1 MARCYSDAMRMRQ
14 TLSRHTPHAL
24 PRLWLVSDARNDAA
38 LEDALARMPRG
49 SGLIFRHYH
58 LPPGPRRA
66 RFAALAR
73 AARARGHVVVL
84 AGSAQ
89 AAAAWGADG
98 AYGDAAKIGSGPAML
113 RLVTA
118 HSLKE
123 LRAVRADALLLSPVF
138 PTRSHPGAA
147 VLGPVRFGL
156 LARQARVP
164 IIALG
169 GMTSQKFGAIARLG
183 AAGWAG
189 IDGLAARVGPSRRQ
203 KRKAVPR

>member
-1 MARCYSDAMRMRQ
+1 MSK
-14 TLSRHTPHAL
+14 RHHLL
-24 PRLWLVSDARNDAA
+24 PSLWLMTDER
-38 LEDALARMPRG
+38 LGDALLPAVRGMPRG
-49 SGLIFRHYH
+49 AGIIFRHYATPAKERRR
-58 LPPGPRRA
+58 LFDDVRAMARRRGLVLLLAGTPRQ
-66 RFAALAR
+66 AR
-73 AARARGHVVVL
+73 AWKADGAHGRHHGALTAPAHDAMELHR
-84 AGSAQ
+84 AQ
-89 AAAAWGADG
+89 AAGA
-98 AYGDAAKIGSGPAML
+98 
-113 RLVTA
+113 RLI
-118 HSLKE
+118 
-123 LRAVRADALLLSPVF
+123 LLSPVHA
-138 PTRSHPGAA
+138 TRSHPGAA

>member
-1 MARCYSDAMRMRQ
+1 MRQ

-147 VLGPVRFGL
+147 VLGAVRFRL
-156 LARQARVP
+156 IARHARLPVL
-164 IIALG
+164 ALG
-169 GMTSQKFGAIARLG
+169 GMDAR
-183 AAGWAG
+183 AARRLHPHGWAA
-189 IDGLAARVGPSRRQ
+189 IDGLCG
-203 KRKAVPR
+203 K